1 MLYVSISYIYFI
13 DGVQT
18 FWSYRIQLNYEYLRI
33 AGVGQPTNFTGA
45 HGNIN
50 NFDFQVNDN
59 YNGLIVCATDKYINL
74 DKTIRPTINESLP
87 VCKLADKNNDK
98 SVFGVTA
105 IYSTNV
111 FIENRMRINSV
122 GEGAIWIT
130 NINGDYEIGDYITS
144 STVIGYGKKQDEIQL
159 CNYTVAKMTC
169 NCDFSLIQTV
179 EQKLQTIPINLSDL
193 TVNAFG
199 DRPQTEMIVRDA
211 NNNPLYEDALDASGN
226 QVYVYK
232 FNTRFI
238 DACGNIIKSVVDA
251 SGNIITTDIDIYQ
264 SRLAQGEALYIACF
278 VGCTYH
284 CG

>member
-144 STVIGYGKKQDEIQL
+144 STVIGYGKKQDEIKL
-159 CNYTVAKMTC
+159 YNYTVAKMTC

-179 EQKLQTIPINLSDL
+179 EQKLQTIPIDLSDL